1 MRRGYQGS
9 SNEIVISFIL
19 LCTMENEE
27 SYMTDKDL
35 LDIVNIFFLLDSMTV
50 CKKSFSTV

>member
-1 MRRGYQGS
+1 
-9 SNEIVISFIL
+9 
-19 LCTMENEE
+19 MENEE